1 LKNIKILTSSI
12 VFVLLVAT
20 TSMTIP
26 LVSAQQT
33 NTKQSQDLLKSLEV
47 EPLIGPSD
55 RVINVICPSDPGA
68 EGEECQVFEGT
79 KVAGP
84 TEPGGKLMAPGD
96 TLLTGICPATF
107 TDPSECQLFRGT
119 PVS

>member
-1 LKNIKILTSSI
+1 MNKKILTNTLVI
-12 VFVLLVAT
+12 VILVAT

-26 LVSAQQT
+26 LVSAQQNDT
-33 NTKQSQDLLKSLEV
+33 QQFQEV
-47 EPLIGPSD
+47 FKATDVQPLIGPSD